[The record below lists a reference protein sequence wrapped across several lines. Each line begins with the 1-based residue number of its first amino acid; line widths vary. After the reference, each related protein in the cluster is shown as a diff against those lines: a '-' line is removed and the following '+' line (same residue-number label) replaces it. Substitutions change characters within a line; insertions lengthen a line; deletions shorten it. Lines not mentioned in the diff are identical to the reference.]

1 MINHNDI
8 VSVIIVYFL
17 QVSDIVIFVNG
28 LCVAYVGMGIRKYLR
43 GQVGVNT
50 NGIICVIPI

>member
-8 VSVIIVYFL
+8 VSVITVYFL
-17 QVSDIVIFVNG
+17 QVSDIVIVVNG
-28 LCVAYVGMGIRKYLR
+28 LCGAYVGIRKYLR